1 MRTKPVRVCCN
12 LSSRFDLGTRQFI
25 SPQDEE
31 EKRNSYAERK
41 GKKERQ
47 KSSPSSEDG
56 LPGFIFISLS
66 HTVYVLFSL
75 FFFYLF
81 SLSLL
86 DSPSTYINSWL
97 NLEHAEKK
105 ETLLFH
111 RGIEEEEESALP
123 VESNSQCPNF
133 MLRQQKR
140 KENEKRFPLIIQ
152 QTDVEIQTDTHWEK
166 ALYGERVLT
175 GNFGSI
181 CGNARV
187 RPACNS
193 E

>member
-1 MRTKPVRVCCN
+1 MDYRDLY
-12 LSSRFDLGTRQFI
+12 LSRSLTQCMY
-25 SPQDEE
+25 S
-31 EKRNSYAERK
+31 
-41 GKKERQ
+41 
-47 KSSPSSEDG
+47 
-56 LPGFIFISLS
+56 SLS
-66 HTVYVLFSL
+66 
-75 FFFYLF
+75 FFYLF

-181 CGNARV
+181 CSNARV